1 METKGNALVL
11 SGGGARGAFQAGA
24 MKALIE
30 VAAEAGD
37 DQPFSVISGVSAGA
51 INATYY
57 AATCDDPL
65 TGMNRLTDFWAELKS
80 QHIYRSGFTSLGK
93 TGARWAFD
101 LVFGGL
107 LKMSRIKS
115 LLDTRPLQALLEEH
129 LPIHHI
135 ERNLAAGLFDAI
147 ELTAS
152 NYGNSESTSFI
163 QSNDPHEGWLRQK
176 RRSIHTRLTIPH
188 VMASAA
194 IPLFFPPIKVGR
206 DWFGDGC
213 LRNPAPLSPAIRLG
227 GRRLFIVGVRK
238 EQTSLELATK
248 HVNPTI
254 ARILSVIL
262 NAILLDSTEIDL
274 ERLARMNGVLN
285 RVPANQHDGLGLQV
299 VDYLFIRPTED
310 IGQLASQFV
319 NKLPKALR
327 YAIDG
332 LGSSGEASELISYLL
347 FDPEY
352 NRYLVDLGYRDAMA
366 RKDEILTLLTAP
378 RPGR

>member
-1 METKGNALVL
+1 MNTNGNALVL

-24 MKALIE
+24 MKALVEI
-30 VAAEAGD
+30 AAAAGN
-37 DQPFSVISGVSAGA
+37 DQPFSIVSGVSAGG
-51 INATYY
+51 INAAYY

-65 TGMNRLTDFWAELKS
+65 TGMMRLTEFWANLLS
-80 QHIYRSGFTSLGK
+80 HQVYRTGFTTLGK
-93 TGARWAFD
+93 TGIRWAFD

-107 LKMSRIKS
+107 LKISRIKS

-129 LPIHHI
+129 LPLGGI
-135 ERNLAAGLFDAI
+135 EKNLAAGILEAI

-163 QSNDPHEGWLRQK
+163 QSTNLSHGWQRQK
-176 RRSIHTRLTIPH
+176 RRSLHTRLGIPH
-188 VMASAA
+188 IMASAA

-227 GRRLFIVGVRK
+227 GRRLFIIGVRK
-238 EQTSLELATK
+238 QQSQTELATS
-248 HVNPTI
+248 HINPTI
-254 ARILSVIL
+254 ARVLSVVL

-285 RVPANQHDGLGLQV
+285 LLPSEQHENLGLQIV
-299 VDYLFIRPTED
+299 EYVFIRPSED
-310 IGQLASQFV
+310 IGNLANQFV
-319 NKLPKALR
+319 GKLPKSLR
-327 YAIDG
+327 YAIEG
-332 LGSSGEASELISYLL
+332 LGTSSEASELISYLL

-366 RKDEILTLLTAP
+366 RKQEITALLTQSAP
-378 RPGR
+378 